1 MAIYKFRNCLLNT
14 VERRVIKDGRYL
26 AITPKTFDVLQMLV
40 ESLGEIVT
48 KDEMLGKVWNGS
60 FIEEG
65 NLPVHISKLRVALGQ
80 THNEHY
86 IETSHGNGYRFVAQV
101 ESVALEVWNQ
111 QVSRKVKLR
120 ASVELKKIDNPPNLW
135 LI

>member
-1 MAIYKFRNCLLNT
+1 M
-14 VERRVIKDGRYL
+14 L
-26 AITPKTFDVLQMLV
+26 A
-40 ESLGEIVT
+40 ESQCRIVT

-60 FIEEG
+60 FVEEG
-65 NLPVHISKLRVALGQ
+65 NVSVHVYRLRIALGE
-80 THNEHY
+80 TLKEHY